1 VNMSIARECDADV
14 YLASDIDRGG
24 SFAHLLG
31 TWMCLEPEEQALV
44 KGFVLNRFLGDPALL
59 GNAMGW
65 LQDRTGIPTVAI
77 VPLIP
82 HALPEEDTLHHR
94 AQPIVGHVNIALI
107 AYPYA
112 SNLDEFDPLVYEHGV
127 SVVPI
132 RDYERL
138 DAYDAIL
145 LPGSK
150 NTAASLR
157 SLRENGLAVEVAHS
171 AESGKPIVGVCGGM
185 QLLGHRIHDPNHL
198 EAGDIEG
205 LGLLDATTTLELDK
219 TTRRRKVLWVHG
231 GTVEGYEIHHGRT
244 RTGPRVQAHLEEGLG
259 WEQGNIRGVY
269 LHGLFENTGYRDSF
283 LRSLGWQG
291 RAEDWPARID
301 SEIDRVA
308 TLIATSGWGQ
318 KIDATGR

>member
-1 VNMSIARECDADV
+1 
-14 YLASDIDRGG
+14 
-24 SFAHLLG
+24 
-31 TWMCLEPEEQALV
+31 
-44 KGFVLNRFLGDPALL
+44 
-59 GNAMGW
+59 
-65 LQDRTGIPTVAI
+65 
-77 VPLIP
+77 
-82 HALPEEDTLHHR
+82 LPEEDTLHHR

-112 SNLDEFDPLVYEHGV
+112 SNLDEFDPLIYERGV

-171 AESGKPIVGVCGGM
+171 AERGTPIVGVCGGM

-205 LGLLDATTTLELDK
+205 LGLLDVMTTLELDK
-219 TTRRRKVLWVHG
+219 TTRQRKVLWVHG

-291 RAEDWPARID
+291 RAEDWRARID

-318 KIDATGR
+318 KIDAAGQ